1 MRAKIP
7 VRRIGQPEDIAKA
20 IESVVTN
27 GFMSGST
34 VYVDGGQRLV

>member
-1 MRAKIP
+1 MCAKIP
-7 VRRIGQPEDIAKA
+7 ARRIGQPEDIAQA
-20 IESVVTN
+20 IESVIAN